1 MPIMSPQFYSILHVA
16 SAMLLIAA
24 TFQAFAAPTSDRK
37 RKVMMATGILSL
49 VMLVAGFGLQAKY
62 HTGFPLWLIV
72 KMVCWLGLAG
82 VSGIAFK
89 RPEAVGVLTKVTTV
103 LIVVALIMVYLR
115 PWV

>member
-1 MPIMSPQFYSILHVA
+1 MSPQFYSILHVG

-24 TFQAFAAPTSDRK
+24 TFQAFAAPAPERK

-49 VMLVAGFGLQAKY
+49 VMLVAGFGLVSKY
-62 HTGFPLWLIV
+62 NTGFPLWLIV
-72 KMVCWLGLAG
+72 KILCWLGLAG

-89 RPEAVGVLTKVTTV
+89 RPEAVGMLTKLSTV
-103 LIVVALIMVYLR
+103 LIVVALVMVYTR